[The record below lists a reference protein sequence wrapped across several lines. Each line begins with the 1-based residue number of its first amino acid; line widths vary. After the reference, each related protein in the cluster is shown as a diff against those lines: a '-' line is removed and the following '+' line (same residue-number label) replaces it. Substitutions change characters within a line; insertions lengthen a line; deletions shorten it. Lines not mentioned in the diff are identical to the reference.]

1 MEKANKDNPVV
12 KALLCCTSYLI
23 DCLNRFIKFISKT
36 AYIQIALTG
45 KNFCAAAWNGF
56 VLMGKNVMTFGVVS
70 SIGSIF
76 TYMGVG
82 FIMIANGILMYVMLN
97 YSPWYQN
104 LVSNWIVPVGLAAV
118 IGMIVGSIIMA
129 IFSFGSD
136 TIL

>member
-1 MEKANKDNPVV
+1 M
-12 KALLCCTSYLI
+12 
-23 DCLNRFIKFISKT
+23 
-36 AYIQIALTG
+36 TG

-82 FIMIANGILMYVMLN
+82 FIMIANGCLMYVMLN

-104 LVSNWIVPVGLAAV
+104 LVSNWIVPVALASV